1 MSEEFTKQDDR
12 AANTAAGGNAPD
24 APNAK
29 PKRRRGVLTAV
40 IVVLALAVI
49 AFCAWSM
56 SQYVQGNDP
65 IAMISGKPAAV
76 EVSSS
81 DAESDQQAADE
92 TAASEEGAQEAQ
104 QSDGSSTASAG
115 AAADS
120 AKSQGAS
127 SAPAASNGSSA
138 GAKAKGNKISV
149 SITVDG
155 SAGGAGSASAKITLP
170 KGSTPYDALVATGM
184 SVNARPTSFGTY
196 VAAINGL
203 AEKEHGAT
211 SGWLYSVNGVEPN
224 KACDAVTLSDGDT
237 VNWHYTAG

>member
-12 AANTAAGGNAPD
+12 AANTAAGANTPD

-29 PKRRRGVLTAV
+29 PKRHRGVLTTV
-40 IVVLALAVI
+40 VVVLALAVI

-76 EVSSS
+76 EASSS

-104 QSDGSSTASAG
+104 QSDGGSTASAG
-115 AAADS
+115 AAPATGQ
-120 AKSQGAS
+120 SQGAS
-127 SAPAASNGSSA
+127 SSSAGSSSSSA
-138 GAKAKGNKISV
+138 GAKAKGNKITV
-149 SITVDG
+149 AITVDG
-155 SAGGAGSASAKITLP
+155 SAGGAGSASATISLP

-203 AEKEHGAT
+203 AEKEHGAS

>member
-12 AANTAAGGNAPD
+12 AANTAAGGNTPD

-29 PKRRRGVLTAV
+29 PKRPRGVLTAV

-49 AFCAWSM
+49 AFCGWSIFA
-56 SQYVQGNDP
+56 YAQGNDP

-76 EVSSS
+76 EASSS
-81 DAESDQQAADE
+81 NAESDQQAADE
-92 TAASEEGAQEAQ
+92 AAASEEGAQEAQ
-104 QSDGSSTASAG
+104 QSDGGSS
-115 AAADS
+115 AAADRRS
-120 AKSQGAS
+120 RGGAS

-155 SAGGAGSASAKITLP
+155 SAGGAGSASATITLP

-224 KACDAVTLSDGDT
+224 RACDAVTLSDGDT
-237 VNWHYTAG
+237 VNWHYSAG

>member
-12 AANTAAGGNAPD
+12 AANTAAGGNTPD

-29 PKRRRGVLTAV
+29 PKRHRGVLTAV
-40 IVVLALAVI
+40 VVVLALAVI

-76 EVSSS
+76 EASSS
-81 DAESDQQAADE
+81 DAESDQQTADE
-92 TAASEEGAQEAQ
+92 TATSEEGAQEAQ
-104 QSDGSSTASAG
+104 QSDGGSTASAG
-115 AAADS
+115 AAA
-120 AKSQGAS
+120 ATGQSQGAS
-127 SAPAASNGSSA
+127 SSSAGSSSSSA
-138 GAKAKGNKISV
+138 GAKAKGNKITV
-149 SITVDG
+149 AITVDG
-155 SAGGAGSASAKITLP
+155 SAGGAGSASATISLP

-203 AEKEHGAT
+203 AEKEHGAS

>member
-12 AANTAAGGNAPD
+12 AANTAAGGNTPD

-29 PKRRRGVLTAV
+29 PKRHRGVLTTV

-76 EVSSS
+76 EASSS

-92 TAASEEGAQEAQ
+92 TAASEEGTQEAQ

-115 AAADS
+115 AAADT
-120 AKSQGAS
+120 AKSQGAA

-155 SAGGAGSASAKITLP
+155 SAGGAGSASATITLP

>member
-12 AANTAAGGNAPD
+12 AANTAAGGNTPD

-29 PKRRRGVLTAV
+29 PKRPRGVLTAV

-49 AFCAWSM
+49 AFCGWSIFA
-56 SQYVQGNDP
+56 YAQGNDP

-76 EVSSS
+76 EASSS
-81 DAESDQQAADE
+81 NAESDQQAADE
-92 TAASEEGAQEAQ
+92 AAASEEGAQEAQ
-104 QSDGSSTASAG
+104 QSDGGSS
-115 AAADS
+115 AAADRRS
-120 AKSQGAS
+120 RGGAS
-127 SAPAASNGSSA
+127 SASAASNGSSA
-138 GAKAKGNKISV
+138 GTKAKGNKISV

-155 SAGGAGSASAKITLP
+155 SAGGAGSASATITLP

-224 KACDAVTLSDGDT
+224 RACDAVTLSDGDT
-237 VNWHYTAG
+237 VNWHYSAG

>member
-12 AANTAAGGNAPD
+12 AANTAAGGNTPD

-29 PKRRRGVLTAV
+29 PKRPRGVLTAV
-40 IVVLALAVI
+40 IVVLALAFI
-49 AFCAWSM
+49 AFCGWSIF
-56 SQYVQGNDP
+56 QYAQGNDP

-76 EVSSS
+76 EASSS
-81 DAESDQQAADE
+81 NAESDQQAADE
-92 TAASEEGAQEAQ
+92 AAASEEGAQEAQ
-104 QSDGSSTASAG
+104 QSDGGSS
-115 AAADS
+115 AAADRAMS
-120 AKSQGAS
+120 RGAS
-127 SAPAASNGSSA
+127 SASAAGDGSSA

-155 SAGGAGSASAKITLP
+155 SAGGAGSASATITLP

-224 KACDAVTLSDGDT
+224 RACDAVTLSDGDT
-237 VNWHYTAG
+237 VNWHYSAG

>member
-12 AANTAAGGNAPD
+12 AANTAAGGNTPD

-29 PKRRRGVLTAV
+29 PKRHRGVLTAV

-49 AFCAWSM
+49 AFCGWSIF
-56 SQYVQGNDP
+56 QYVQGNDP

-76 EVSSS
+76 EASSS
-81 DAESDQQAADE
+81 NAESDQQAADE
-92 TAASEEGAQEAQ
+92 AAASEEGAQEAQ
-104 QSDGSSTASAG
+104 QSDGGSS
-115 AAADS
+115 AAADRRS
-120 AKSQGAS
+120 RGGAS
-127 SAPAASNGSSA
+127 SASAASNGSSA

-155 SAGGAGSASAKITLP
+155 SAGGAGSASATITLP

-224 KACDAVTLSDGDT
+224 RACDAVTLSDGDT
-237 VNWHYTAG
+237 VNWHYSAG

>member
-12 AANTAAGGNAPD
+12 AANTAAGANTPD

-29 PKRRRGVLTAV
+29 PKRHRGVLTTV
-40 IVVLALAVI
+40 VVVLALAVI

-65 IAMISGKPAAV
+65 IALISGKPATV
-76 EVSSS
+76 EASSS

-104 QSDGSSTASAG
+104 QSDGGSTASAG
-115 AAADS
+115 AAA
-120 AKSQGAS
+120 ATGQSQGAS
-127 SAPAASNGSSA
+127 SSSAGSSSSSA

-155 SAGGAGSASAKITLP
+155 SAGGAGSASATITLP

>member
-12 AANTAAGGNAPD
+12 AANTAAGGNTPD

-29 PKRRRGVLTAV
+29 PKRPRGVLTAV

-49 AFCAWSM
+49 AFCGWSIFA
-56 SQYVQGNDP
+56 YAQGNDP
-65 IAMISGKPAAV
+65 IAMIFGKPAAV
-76 EVSSS
+76 EASSS
-81 DAESDQQAADE
+81 NAESDQQAADE
-92 TAASEEGAQEAQ
+92 AAASEEGAQEAQ
-104 QSDGSSTASAG
+104 QSDGGSS
-115 AAADS
+115 AAADRRS
-120 AKSQGAS
+120 RGGAS
-127 SAPAASNGSSA
+127 SASAASNGSSA

-155 SAGGAGSASAKITLP
+155 SAGGAGSASATVTLP

-237 VNWHYTAG
+237 VNWHYSAG

>member
-12 AANTAAGGNAPD
+12 AANTAAGGNTPD

-29 PKRRRGVLTAV
+29 PKRHRGVLTAV

-76 EVSSS
+76 EASSS
-81 DAESDQQAADE
+81 NAESDQQAADE
-92 TAASEEGAQEAQ
+92 AAASEEGAQEAQ
-104 QSDGSSTASAG
+104 QSDGGSS
-115 AAADS
+115 AAADRRS
-120 AKSQGAS
+120 RGGAS
-127 SAPAASNGSSA
+127 SASAASNGSSA

-155 SAGGAGSASAKITLP
+155 SAGGAGSASATITLP

-224 KACDAVTLSDGDT
+224 RACDAVTLSDGDT
-237 VNWHYTAG
+237 VNWHYSAG

>member
-12 AANTAAGGNAPD
+12 AANTAAGGNTPD

-29 PKRRRGVLTAV
+29 PKRPRGVLTAV

-49 AFCAWSM
+49 AFCGWSIFA
-56 SQYVQGNDP
+56 YAQGNDP

-76 EVSSS
+76 EASSS
-81 DAESDQQAADE
+81 NAESDQQAADE
-92 TAASEEGAQEAQ
+92 AAASEEGAQEAQ
-104 QSDGSSTASAG
+104 QSDGGSS
-115 AAADS
+115 AAADRRS
-120 AKSQGAS
+120 RGGAS
-127 SAPAASNGSSA
+127 SASAASNGSSA

-149 SITVDG
+149 FITVDG
-155 SAGGAGSASAKITLP
+155 SAGGAGSASATITLP

-237 VNWHYTAG
+237 VNWHYSAG

>member
-1 MSEEFTKQDDR
+1 MSEEFTKQGDR
-12 AANTAAGGNAPD
+12 AANTAAGGNTPD

-29 PKRRRGVLTAV
+29 PKRPRGVLTAV

-49 AFCAWSM
+49 AFCGWSIFA
-56 SQYVQGNDP
+56 YAQGNDP
-65 IAMISGKPAAV
+65 IAMIFGKPAAV
-76 EVSSS
+76 EASSS
-81 DAESDQQAADE
+81 NAESDQQAADE
-92 TAASEEGAQEAQ
+92 AAASEEGAQEAQ
-104 QSDGSSTASAG
+104 QSDGGSS
-115 AAADS
+115 AAADRRS
-120 AKSQGAS
+120 RGGAS
-127 SAPAASNGSSA
+127 SASAASNGSSA

-155 SAGGAGSASAKITLP
+155 SAGGAGSASATITLP

-224 KACDAVTLSDGDT
+224 RACDAVTLSDGDT
-237 VNWHYTAG
+237 VNWHYSAG

>member
-12 AANTAAGGNAPD
+12 AANTAAGGNTPD

-29 PKRRRGVLTAV
+29 PKRPRGVLTAV

-49 AFCAWSM
+49 AFCGWSIFA
-56 SQYVQGNDP
+56 YAQGNDP
-65 IAMISGKPAAV
+65 IAMIFGKPAAV
-76 EVSSS
+76 EASSS
-81 DAESDQQAADE
+81 NAESDQQAADE
-92 TAASEEGAQEAQ
+92 AAASEEGAQEAQ
-104 QSDGSSTASAG
+104 QSDGGSS
-115 AAADS
+115 AAADT

-127 SAPAASNGSSA
+127 SASAANNGSSA
-138 GAKAKGNKISV
+138 GAKTKGNKISV

-155 SAGGAGSASAKITLP
+155 SAGGAGSASATITLP

-224 KACDAVTLSDGDT
+224 RACDAVTLSDGDT
-237 VNWHYTAG
+237 VNWHYSAG

>member
-12 AANTAAGGNAPD
+12 AANTAAGGNTPD

-29 PKRRRGVLTAV
+29 PKRPRGVLTAV

-49 AFCAWSM
+49 AFCGWSIFA
-56 SQYVQGNDP
+56 YAQGNDP

-76 EVSSS
+76 EASSS
-81 DAESDQQAADE
+81 NAESDQQAADE
-92 TAASEEGAQEAQ
+92 AAASEEGAQEAQ
-104 QSDGSSTASAG
+104 QSDGGSS
-115 AAADS
+115 AAADRRS
-120 AKSQGAS
+120 RGGAS
-127 SAPAASNGSSA
+127 NASAASNGSSA

-149 SITVDG
+149 FITVDG
-155 SAGGAGSASAKITLP
+155 STGGAGSASATITLP

-224 KACDAVTLSDGDT
+224 RACDAVTLSDGDT
-237 VNWHYTAG
+237 VNWHYSAG

>member
-12 AANTAAGGNAPD
+12 AANTAAGGNTPD

-29 PKRRRGVLTAV
+29 PKRPRGVLTAV

-49 AFCAWSM
+49 AFCGWSIFA
-56 SQYVQGNDP
+56 YAQGNDP

-76 EVSSS
+76 EASSS
-81 DAESDQQAADE
+81 NAESDQQAADE
-92 TAASEEGAQEAQ
+92 AAASEEGAQEAQ
-104 QSDGSSTASAG
+104 QSDGGSS
-115 AAADS
+115 AAADRRS
-120 AKSQGAS
+120 RGGAS

-155 SAGGAGSASAKITLP
+155 SAGGAGSASATITLP

-237 VNWHYTAG
+237 VNWHYSAG

>member
-12 AANTAAGGNAPD
+12 AANTAAGGNTPD

-29 PKRRRGVLTAV
+29 PKRPRGVLTAV

-49 AFCAWSM
+49 AFCGWSIFA
-56 SQYVQGNDP
+56 YAQGNDP
-65 IAMISGKPAAV
+65 IAMIFGKPAAV
-76 EVSSS
+76 EASSS
-81 DAESDQQAADE
+81 NAESDQQAADE
-92 TAASEEGAQEAQ
+92 AAASEEGAQEAQ
-104 QSDGSSTASAG
+104 QSDGGSS
-115 AAADS
+115 AAADRRS
-120 AKSQGAS
+120 RGGAS
-127 SAPAASNGSSA
+127 SASAASNGSSA

-155 SAGGAGSASAKITLP
+155 SAGGAGSASATITLP

-224 KACDAVTLSDGDT
+224 RACDAVTLSDGDT
-237 VNWHYTAG
+237 VNWHYSAG

>member
-12 AANTAAGGNAPD
+12 AANTAAGGNTPGT
-24 APNAK
+24 PNAK
-29 PKRRRGVLTAV
+29 PKRHRGVLTAV

-49 AFCAWSM
+49 AFCGWSI

-76 EVSSS
+76 EASSS
-81 DAESDQQAADE
+81 NAESDQQAADE
-92 TAASEEGAQEAQ
+92 AATSEEGAQEAQ
-104 QSDGSSTASAG
+104 QSDGGSS
-115 AAADS
+115 AAADRRS
-120 AKSQGAS
+120 RGGAS
-127 SAPAASNGSSA
+127 SASAASNGSSA

-155 SAGGAGSASAKITLP
+155 SAGGAGSASATITLP

-224 KACDAVTLSDGDT
+224 RACDAVTLSDGDT
-237 VNWHYTAG
+237 VNWHYSAG

>member
-12 AANTAAGGNAPD
+12 AANTAAGGNTPGT
-24 APNAK
+24 PNAK
-29 PKRRRGVLTAV
+29 PKRPRGVLTAV

-49 AFCAWSM
+49 VFCGWSIFA
-56 SQYVQGNDP
+56 YAQGNDP
-65 IAMISGKPAAV
+65 IAMISGKPTAV
-76 EVSSS
+76 EASSS
-81 DAESDQQAADE
+81 NAESDQQAADE
-92 TAASEEGAQEAQ
+92 AAASEEGAQEAQ
-104 QSDGSSTASAG
+104 QSDGGSS
-115 AAADS
+115 AAADRRS
-120 AKSQGAS
+120 RGGAS

-155 SAGGAGSASAKITLP
+155 SAGGAGSASATITLP

-224 KACDAVTLSDGDT
+224 RACDAVTLSDGDT
-237 VNWHYTAG
+237 VNWHYSAG

>member
-12 AANTAAGGNAPD
+12 AANTAAGGNTPD

-29 PKRRRGVLTAV
+29 PKRPRGVLTAV

-49 AFCAWSM
+49 AFCGWSIFA
-56 SQYVQGNDP
+56 YAQGNDP
-65 IAMISGKPAAV
+65 IAMIFGKPAAV
-76 EVSSS
+76 EASSS
-81 DAESDQQAADE
+81 NAESDQQAADE
-92 TAASEEGAQEAQ
+92 AAASEEGAQEAQ
-104 QSDGSSTASAG
+104 QSDGGSS
-115 AAADS
+115 AAADRRS
-120 AKSQGAS
+120 RGGAS
-127 SAPAASNGSSA
+127 SSSAASNGSSA

-155 SAGGAGSASAKITLP
+155 SAGGAGSASATITLP

-224 KACDAVTLSDGDT
+224 RACDAVTLSDGDT
-237 VNWHYTAG
+237 VNWHYSAG

>member
-12 AANTAAGGNAPD
+12 AANTAAGGNTPD

-29 PKRRRGVLTAV
+29 PKRHRGVLTAV
-40 IVVLALAVI
+40 VVVLALAVI

-65 IAMISGKPAAV
+65 IALISGKPAAV
-76 EVSSS
+76 EASSS

-92 TAASEEGAQEAQ
+92 TAASEEGTQEAQ
-104 QSDGSSTASAG
+104 QPDGGSTASAG
-115 AAADS
+115 AAA
-120 AKSQGAS
+120 ATGQSQGAS
-127 SAPAASNGSSA
+127 SSSAGSSSSSA
-138 GAKAKGNKISV
+138 GAKAKGNKITV
-149 SITVDG
+149 AITVDG
-155 SAGGAGSASAKITLP
+155 SAGGAGSASATISLP
-170 KGSTPYDALVATGM
+170 KGSTPYDALLATGM

-203 AEKEHGAT
+203 AEKEHGAS

>member
-12 AANTAAGGNAPD
+12 AANTAAGGNTPD

-29 PKRRRGVLTAV
+29 PKRPRGVLTAV

-49 AFCAWSM
+49 AFCGWSIFA
-56 SQYVQGNDP
+56 YAQGNDP

-76 EVSSS
+76 EASSS
-81 DAESDQQAADE
+81 NAESDQQAADE
-92 TAASEEGAQEAQ
+92 AAASEEGAQEAQ
-104 QSDGSSTASAG
+104 QSDGGSS
-115 AAADS
+115 AAADRRS
-120 AKSQGAS
+120 RGGAS
-127 SAPAASNGSSA
+127 SASAASNGSSA

-155 SAGGAGSASAKITLP
+155 SAGGAGSASATITLP

-237 VNWHYTAG
+237 VNWHYSAG